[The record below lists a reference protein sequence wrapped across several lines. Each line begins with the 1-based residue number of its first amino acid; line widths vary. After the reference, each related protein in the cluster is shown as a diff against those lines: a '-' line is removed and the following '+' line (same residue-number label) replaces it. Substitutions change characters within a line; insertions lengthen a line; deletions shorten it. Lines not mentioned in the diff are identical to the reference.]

1 MIYESIYKKLQKL
14 GVIDLVATKQDYSK
28 SEIPNYMPLSFDT
41 LLTNDSVTVIAL
53 AHNYKQNGDLI
64 ADPDMQIA
72 IHKHGMAEAL
82 TYQQDNLGI
91 YQQVYDTFPAPRQM
105 RTRLK
110 KELNSFL
117 NQWLKNCLNQ
127 GHKFDV

>member
-1 MIYESIYKKLQKL
+1 MIYETIYKKLKKL
-14 GVIDLVATKQDYSK
+14 GVIDLVTNKQDYSK
-28 SEIPNYMPLSFDT
+28 SEIENFMPLSFDT
-41 LLTNDSVTVIAL
+41 LFSDDSVTVIAL
-53 AHNYKQNGDLI
+53 AHNYKQNGDLM

-91 YQQVYDTFPAPRQM
+91 YQEVYDTFPNPKQM
-105 RTRLK
+105 KTRLK

-117 NQWLKNCLNQ
+117 NQWLTNCLSQ
-127 GHKFDV
+127 GHKFDT